1 MSWLTDLW
9 HWVSTPIQVAAPIWV
24 LTATVLGAG
33 LAATPAVWKLTRLFA
48 TYVHE
53 AGHAVIAVLT
63 GRRVTKI
70 RLEADTS
77 GTTEHV
83 GERYGIGR
91 LLTAFAGY
99 PAPALAGWGVI
110 AAILHGYPRWAIA
123 GFGLLALLLALVQR
137 SWRGWLITLIMLG
150 GVWLLAPFSDS
161 IPSVVLAL
169 IAGYLLMAS
178 PRTVVELHLLRR
190 RHLREMGEV
199 HSDADSLA
207 SHTGIPAGFWEVLFL
222 AACGWVWW
230 LVVQQFMAI
239 LAT

>member
-1 MSWLTDLW
+1 M
-9 HWVSTPIQVAAPIWV
+9 TPIQVASPVWILAV
-24 LTATVLGAG
+24 TVVGAM
-33 LAATPAVWKLTRLFA
+33 LAATPQVWRYTRLFA

-53 AGHAVIAVLT
+53 AGHAVVAILT

-83 GERYGIGR
+83 GQRGLSR

-99 PAPALAGWGVI
+99 PAPALAGWGVL

-123 GFGLLALLLALVQR
+123 GFAVLALLLALVQH
-137 SWRGWLITLIMLG
+137 SWRGWVITLIMLG
-150 GVWLLAPFSDS
+150 GVWLLVPFSDS
-161 IPSVVLAL
+161 LPSLVLAL

-178 PRTVVELHLLRR
+178 PRTVVELHLIRR
-190 RHLREMGEV
+190 RHVREMGEF
-199 HSDADSLA
+199 HSDADSLTTY
-207 SHTGIPAGFWEVLFL
+207 TGIPAGFWEVLFL

-230 LVVQQFMAI
+230 MVGAQFLTLFNA
-239 LAT
+239 